1 MPELSPDEVASRTFP
16 TSFRGFDPGEV
27 KIFLARVADQ
37 LRTVEAKAEE
47 LAQQVREATD
57 ARPALDVD
65 ALTSA
70 LGEETARIVRSAQEA
85 AADIRAKAEE
95 NVAQL
100 LREAY
105 EEAGR
110 IRAEAELVL
119 ARETET
125 AEAAAAELRADAEAE
140 AAGALGRARK
150 EAERVLA
157 DVETRA
163 RAMIEEAQSGRA
175 RILGDLARRRKLAH
189 TQVEQLRAGR
199 ERLLES
205 YRMVR
210 TTLDEVTDGLV
221 RAEAEARAAAEAAAR
236 RVSDEP
242 VEGDPLDV
250 EDDAA
255 APAAEPDVEAE
266 VAPEPTPEPEPEKPR
281 LSSVRIIRR
290 PKPEAEPER
299 EPEPEPEAGP
309 EAEAASEPEPVPG
322 FVAVEPAPTDEA
334 VRVFK
339 PEPEPVPEPPLP
351 EEEAAPEPSPVDDL
365 FARIREEAE
374 PEVESAPEP
383 EPAPEEAAEAEGAPD
398 AEAEPEEAPVPDADE
413 TLLQRR
419 DQVVD
424 DIEQRLARRLKRAL
438 QDEQN
443 DVLDRLRSHRG
454 TPTSD
459 AVLPSAD
466 EQFGRYRVVAV
477 ELLEEAAQ
485 AGARFVEADATPV
498 PLDDLADSLAADLV
512 SPLRR
517 RLEHGLQEG
526 AGEDTTLLVERIGA
540 AYRET
545 KGKRIEQLAADH
557 VIAAFSRGTFH
568 AVEEGTPMRW
578 IVDDVGGP
586 CPDCDDNAL
595 AGPTPRG
602 EEYPTGRPH
611 PPAHGGCRCLLA
623 PAAQASAA
631 AP

>member
-1 MPELSPDEVASRTFP
+1 MPELSPEEVASRTFP

-37 LRTVEAKAEE
+37 LQAAEARAEG
-47 LAQQVREATD
+47 LAQQVREA
-57 ARPALDVD
+57 AAVRPELDVD

-70 LGEETARIVRSAQEA
+70 LGDETARIVRSAQEA
-85 AADIRAKAEE
+85 ATDIRAKAEE

-119 ARETET
+119 ARETEA
-125 AEAAAAELRADAEAE
+125 AEAAAAELRAAAEAE

-163 RAMIEEAQSGRA
+163 RAMLEEAQANRN

-199 ERLLES
+199 ERLLEA
-205 YRMVR
+205 YRLVR

-221 RAEAEARAAAEAAAR
+221 RAEAEARAAATAAAATAEFEPLP
-236 RVSDEP
+236 DE
-242 VEGDPLDV
+242 V
-250 EDDAA
+250 
-255 APAAEPDVEAE
+255 
-266 VAPEPTPEPEPEKPR
+266 PEPQPDEVPEPEPEPEPEERR

-290 PKPEAEPER
+290 PKPEPEPDAEP
-299 EPEPEPEAGP
+299 AP
-309 EAEAASEPEPVPG
+309 EAEAASAESAPEAEPEPQPEPVPG
-322 FVAVEPAPTDEA
+322 FVAVEPAPSDEA

-339 PEPEPVPEPPLP
+339 PVPEPVPEPPLP

-365 FARIREEAE
+365 FARIREEVE
-374 PEVESAPEP
+374 PQREP
-383 EPAPEEAAEAEGAPD
+383 
-398 AEAEPEEAPVPDADE
+398 EAEPPPAPATETEAESEAESEAEDAPVPDADE
-413 TLLQRR
+413 ALLQRR
-419 DQVVD
+419 DHVVD
-424 DIEQRLARRLKRAL
+424 DVEQRLARRLKRAL

-443 DVLDRLRSHRG
+443 DVLDHLRSHRG
-454 TPTSD
+454 RPTAD
-459 AVLPSAD
+459 AVLPPAG
-466 EQFGRYRVVAV
+466 EQPARYRVVAV

-485 AGARFVEADATPV
+485 AGARFVEADAIPV

-512 SPLRR
+512 GPLRR

-526 AGEDTTLLVERIGA
+526 ADEDTSLIVERIGA

-623 PAAQASAA
+623 PATQA
-631 AP
+631 APAAP